1 MTRKAFTEDF
11 KAKVALAAV
20 QEQETIA
27 EIASRFEV
35 HPTQVNNWKALVIK
49 NLAVIF
55 HNDQVKPGRGT
66 SETKRMEEL
75 ERKIGQLTMDNDYFK
90 KTGRTANG
98 KQAAND

>member
-35 HPTQVNNWKALVIK
+35 HPTQINNWKALAIK
-49 NLAVIF
+49 NFAVIF
-55 HNDQVKPGRGT
+55 QNDKVKLGGGA
-66 SETKRMEEL
+66 SEARRIEEL
-75 ERKIGQLTMDNDYFK
+75 ERKIGQLTMDNDYLK
-90 KTGRTANG
+90 KNWQNYQRKTGG
-98 KQAAND
+98 K